1 MGNTIAMALLL
12 IACVHT
18 QINLSSL
25 VDHSSSE
32 CLNESDDHPFAH
44 CLKPDSQFLE
54 SDCDEQLI
62 IVLAFMQS
70 VKLHTLQ
77 FVAPPDGRS
86 TLICIHSLT
95 AASWTSCCVYMDIML
110 YMYLLEVTKQQSC
123 TSVKS
128 KLVT

>member
-1 MGNTIAMALLL
+1 MALLL
-12 IACVHT
+12 NMCVHT

-25 VDHSSSE
+25 VDHSGSE

-86 TLICIHSLT
+86 TLICSHSLT
-95 AASWTSCCVYMDIML
+95 AHRGPHVVCTWTSCCTCIFWK
-110 YMYLLEVTKQQSC
+110 LLSNRV
-123 TSVKS
+123 VR
-128 KLVT
+128 V